1 MAYQSDVSRY
11 LKNSG
16 CRYFFFFLSSFFC
29 HDSRGYWSKKKIEE
43 EKEKEKEQKDI
54 RIVIVSY
61 SRN

>member
-16 CRYFFFFLSSFFC
+16 CRYFFFLSSFFC

-43 EKEKEKEQKDI
+43 EKEKEQKDI
-54 RIVIVSY
+54 PIVIVSY